1 MNETPSR
8 RPMTFTFLELLDRT
22 FRLYR
27 ENFLTIIGLVAL
39 VTVPITIISY
49 ILNPID
55 AQPIT
60 TANAGANSATSLLS
74 SLLGLVQ
81 TVLVNAP
88 VTYIASEYLFN
99 RKVSIGQA
107 FSGTRNRFTK
117 MGCGIILM
125 GIFVVIVGVFAAL
138 LIVAIPPALALFGI
152 LAYIIIG
159 AYALLFQVLT
169 LEDIGPSA
177 AVTRSYSLAKRRFW
191 TVIGLGLVIM
201 IISVLVGAIIGG
213 SITFLITSTT
223 SRQSATTQLLL
234 IAFFS
239 SIVSIFITP
248 ITPIAFT
255 LLYYDIR
262 TRTEG
267 LDIMLDS
274 STPDTRPINLAIP
287 ETRFRIDRYDWR
299 NIGILSL
306 LGLVIGIVGGSALN
320 AFIQQY
326 SNILR

>member
-1 MNETPSR
+1 MNEAPSR

-49 ILNPID
+49 ILNPIGT
-55 AQPIT
+55 QPTT
-60 TANAGANSATSLLS
+60 TANLGVSSGASLLS
-74 SLLGLVQ
+74 SLLGLIQ
-81 TVLVNAP
+81 TVLIYAP
-88 VTYIASEYLFN
+88 ITYIASEYLFN

-107 FSGTRNRFTK
+107 FSGTRDRFTK
-117 MGCGIILM
+117 MGCGIIVM

-152 LAYIIIG
+152 LVYIIIS

-201 IISVLVGAIIGG
+201 IISLIVGAIIGA
-213 SITFLITSTT
+213 SITFLVTSTT

-234 IAFFS
+234 ISFLS
-239 SIVSIFITP
+239 TVVSIFITP

-262 TRTEG
+262 SRSEG

-274 STPDTRPINLAIP
+274 STPDTRPINLVIP
-287 ETRFRIDRYDWR
+287 DTRFRIDGHDWR

-306 LGLVIGIVGGSALN
+306 LGLVIGLVGGSALN

-326 SNILR
+326 SNTFR